1 MVTGRNRPFSRQ
13 NEQGQR
19 LTVVTGGH
27 SMRAIAGCALVLAL
41 VAAPALAA
49 PASAQSTTV
58 TSADLQRLDD
68 SVYNIDRE
76 ISRLRTTDP
85 QRVSQL
91 QSELDELRDEV
102 VYLRV
107 KLRRERTLARAE
119 YTEVRDKLDDLRGR
133 VSNDLDGTA
142 RDTSGQTAS
151 ASTRT
156 PSQGGST
163 DEPRPSTA
171 DRDGERGRRTTGTS
185 GSSVIPVGQELDVR
199 LQDTLSSDRN
209 QVEDRFSATTVVDL
223 DVDGRVVIPAGSELR
238 GVISAVH
245 PAGRVDRKGS
255 MTVSFDQI
263 TIDNRTYPLRGTVTQ
278 ALESEGVKGEAG
290 RIGAGAGVGAII
302 GGILGGVK
310 GALAGILIGGGGVV
324 AATEGKDVELPA
336 GTLLRVSLDA
346 PPDLR

>member
-1 MVTGRNRPFSRQ
+1 MRP
-13 NEQGQR
+13 
-19 LTVVTGGH
+19 
-27 SMRAIAGCALVLAL
+27 IAGCALLVLAL
-41 VAAPALAA
+41 FSVPALAT

-58 TSADLQRLDD
+58 TSADVQRLQD
-68 SVYNIDRE
+68 SVYDIDRE
-76 ISRLRTTDP
+76 ISGLHGADP

-91 QSELDELRDEV
+91 QNQLDDIRDDV

-107 KLRRERTLARAE
+107 KLRRERTLSRTD

-133 VSNDLDGTA
+133 VRDLGSNAGNT
-142 RDTSGQTAS
+142 RDTSGQIGS
-151 ASTRT
+151 GSSSRSSTQ
-156 PSQGGST
+156 SGSY
-163 DEPRPSTA
+163 EPRSSTT
-171 DRDGERGRRTTGTS
+171 DRDVDRGRRTTDSS
-185 GSSVIPVGQELDVR
+185 GSSVVPVGQELDVR
-199 LQDTLSSDRN
+199 LQDTLSSDKN
-209 QVEDRFSATTVVDL
+209 QVENRFSATSVVDL
-223 DVDGRVVIPAGSELR
+223 QVDGRVVIPAGSELR

-278 ALESEGVKGEAG
+278 ALESEGVRGEAG

-302 GGILGGVK
+302 GGILGGFK

-324 AATEGKDVELPA
+324 AATEGKDVELPS
-336 GTLLRVSLDA
+336 GTILRVSLDV